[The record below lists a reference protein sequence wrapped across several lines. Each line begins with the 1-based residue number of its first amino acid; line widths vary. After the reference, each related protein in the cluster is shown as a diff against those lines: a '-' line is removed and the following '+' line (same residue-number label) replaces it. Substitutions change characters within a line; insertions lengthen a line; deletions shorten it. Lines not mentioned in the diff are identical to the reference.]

1 MLRGLAYLAGIG
13 ICHRDMKPSNVLLDP
28 NTGLT
33 QICDFGSAK
42 KLSKSKFKKLLYFIK
57 FN

>member
-28 NTGLT
+28 STGLT
-33 QICDFGSAK
+33 
-42 KLSKSKFKKLLYFIK
+42 
-57 FN
+57 